1 MRRPPAA
8 RSKHVKSRP
17 PAVRRSSNYLPPL
30 CMLTA
35 DCTGCQTAMVTAEQI
50 SHCLGKNQIHQL
62 KSCSRHQHSKVPQ
75 YCIFTIKV
83 NVISSSISVCRVH
96 PMGGCILTGYGCKG
110 DSRRPIPFRWLY
122 HIRSRIVSRVGAK
135 HLPPCLNTLLEEI
148 WKMSYVLVSWVLHYY
163 D

>member
-17 PAVRRSSNYLPPL
+17 PGGQAIIFPPL
-30 CMLTA
+30 HAACGLRWLPDGHA
-35 DCTGCQTAMVTAEQI
+35 AMVTVEQI
-50 SHCLGKNQIHQL
+50 SHCLGKNQTYQL